1 MFKSI
6 RLKRNNGK
14 LVKVYAQLSMNH
26 SNHLTGALSDTEHQ
40 WQRSILLKELTSLI
54 SKDLT
59 IRTKRPL
66 KLGDRMFRWMCLYAL
81 VAIVIAFLAGC
92 NPVTAN
98 TSSDMGNQISFTRDY
113 VNGNVCYVYRSMAI
127 SCVPMRE

>member
-1 MFKSI
+1 MFTQI
-6 RLKRNNGK
+6 RLKRINGK
-14 LVKVYAQLSMNH
+14 LVKVYAQLSMNY
-26 SNHLTGALSDTEHQ
+26 SNHLTGALSETEYK
-40 WQRSILLKELTSLI
+40 WQRGLLDKQLESLLA
-54 SKDLT
+54 KDHKL
-59 IRTKRPL
+59 RTKPPL
-66 KLGDRMFRWMCLYAL
+66 KMGDRMFRWVCLYAL

-127 SCVPMRE
+127 SCVPLRE

>member
-14 LVKVYAQLSMNH
+14 LVKVYAQLSMNY
-26 SNHLTGALSDTEHQ
+26 SNHLTGALSDTEYK

-59 IRTKRPL
+59 IRTKPTL

-113 VNGNVCYVYRSMAI
+113 VNGNVCYVYRSTAI